1 MINLHRGGE
10 IERPLA
16 PILTAMSARWW
27 LRQARA
33 LADPAGPVAGRIMFE
48 REAEQRVRR
57 LRAAL
62 ADATRQR
69 VRPSRARM
77 RALTLT
83 PGGRLRWRMVPTPP
97 PPGSLGAVVRPL
109 VVATCDLDRPLGL
122 GATPFLAPL
131 HFGHECVAEV
141 LAVGSDVIACRPGQ
155 RVVVPFQISCGVC
168 TACRAGR
175 TSNCQTVP
183 PISMYGFG
191 VAGGHWGGAVAD
203 ELAVPYAD
211 GMLVPLPQGIE
222 PTAAASVAD
231 NVPDG
236 YRHVAPHLPG
246 LLAAG
251 HPPRMIVLGA
261 QSKRHLFTASVAL
274 YAGLVARALGA
285 AEVTV
290 IDARADVR
298 AQAEALGLVAVAP
311 KQARGLAPAPLVADI
326 SATPAGLRRAL
337 ELTAPDGICS
347 SAGSLHAV
355 SRIPSASM
363 FGRNATLIV
372 ARSHARALIPGVL
385 ALIAEGKLAPE
396 RVTTV
401 LAPIDDAAAA
411 LNEHLRGGSTKTIVA
426 V

>member
-1 MINLHRGGE
+1 
-10 IERPLA
+10 
-16 PILTAMSARWW
+16 MSASWW
-27 LRQARA
+27 LRQTRA

-48 REAEQRVRR
+48 RETEQRVRR
-57 LRAAL
+57 LRAAF

-69 VRPSRARM
+69 ARRTRARM
-77 RALTLT
+77 RALTLM
-83 PGGRLRWRMVPTPP
+83 PGGRLRWRSVPAPP
-97 PPGSLGAVVRPL
+97 PPGPLGAVVRPL
-109 VVATCDLDRPLGL
+109 AVATCDLDRPLGL

-131 HFGHECVAEV
+131 RFGHECVAEV
-141 LAVGSDVIACRPGQ
+141 LAVGSEVAACRPGQ
-155 RVVVPFQISCGVC
+155 RVIVPFQISCGAC

-175 TSNCQTVP
+175 TGNCETVP

-211 GMLVPLPQGIE
+211 GMLVPLPQGID
-222 PTAAASVAD
+222 PAVAASVAD

-246 LLAAG
+246 LLATG
-251 HPPRMIVLGA
+251 HPPRVIVVGA
-261 QSKRHLFTASVAL
+261 QSKRHLFTASVGL
-274 YAGLVARALGA
+274 YAGLVARALGVR
-285 AEVTV
+285 EVTV
-290 IDARADVR
+290 IDARTDVR
-298 AQAEALGLVAVAP
+298 AQAEGLGLAALTP
-311 KQARGLAPAPLVADI
+311 KQARGLAPAPLVADV

-347 SAGSLHAV
+347 CAGSLHAL
-355 SRIPSASM
+355 SRIPTTSM
-363 FGRNATLIV
+363 YGRNATLIV

-385 ALIAEGKLAPE
+385 DLIAEGKLAPE

-401 LAPIDDAAAA
+401 LAPMDDAAAA
-411 LNEHLRGGSTKTIVA
+411 LNDHLRGGSTKTIIA

>member
-1 MINLHRGGE
+1 
-10 IERPLA
+10 
-16 PILTAMSARWW
+16 MSARWW

-57 LRAAL
+57 LRAAF

-69 VRPSRARM
+69 VRPSRPRM
-77 RALTLT
+77 RALTLM
-83 PGGRLRWRMVPTPP
+83 PGGRLRWRSVPAPP
-97 PPGSLGAVVRPL
+97 LPGPLGAVVRPL
-109 VVATCDLDRPLGL
+109 AVATCDLDRPMGL
-122 GATPFLAPL
+122 GATPFLTPL
-131 HFGHECVAEV
+131 HFGHEFVAEV
-141 LAVGSDVIACRPGQ
+141 LTVGSDVAECRPGQ
-155 RVVVPFQISCGVC
+155 RVVVPFQISCG
-168 TACRAGR
+168 ACAACSAGR
-175 TSNCQTVP
+175 TGNCETVP
-183 PISMYGFG
+183 PIAMYGFG
-191 VAGGHWGGAVAD
+191 VSGGHWGGAVAD

-211 GMLVPLPQGIE
+211 GMLVPLRQGIE
-222 PTAAASVAD
+222 PAAVASLAD
-231 NVPDG
+231 NIPDG

-251 HPPRMIVLGA
+251 HPPRMIVVGA
-261 QSKRHLFTASVAL
+261 QSKRHLFTASVGL
-274 YAGLVARALGA
+274 YAGLVARALGVS
-285 AEVTV
+285 EVTV

-298 AQAEALGLVAVAP
+298 AQAEGLGLAAVTP

-326 SATPAGLRRAL
+326 SATPAGLYRAL

-347 SAGSLHAV
+347 SAGSLHAL
-355 SRIPSASM
+355 SRIPTASM
-363 FGRNATLIV
+363 FGRNATLII

-401 LAPIDDAAAA
+401 LAPMDDAAVA
-411 LNEHLRGGSTKTIVA
+411 LNDHLRGGSTKTVIA